1 MKRAG
6 KCVNKK
12 AYPYTYLAIEV
23 AKQQY
28 INHGAVLGYYEC
40 PTCLDF
46 HLTSKYC
53 NLRHLHKE
61 WQRVKDWKST
71 YGKGSKRTHKN
82 QDRKKRAK
90 ARKLLGIPAPLP
102 PLKKEKPKTIWQGDI
117 SIKIREYK
125 KQHSL
130 LHRILNAIIKR

>member
-1 MKRAG
+1 MKRVG

-12 AYPYTYLAIEV
+12 AYPYIYLAIEV
-23 AKQQY
+23 AKERY
-28 INHGAVLGYYEC
+28 ISHGNELGYYEC

-53 NLRHLHKE
+53 NLKHLHKK
-61 WQRVKDWKST
+61 WQDIRDSKNN
-71 YGKGSKRTHKN
+71 YGKGSIKTQKRKA
-82 QDRKKRAK
+82 QKQRAK
-90 ARKLLGIPAPLP
+90 ARALLGIPPPPPLP
-102 PLKKEKPKTIWQGDI
+102 KKDKQKTIWQGDI
-117 SIKIREYK
+117 SIKIKEYK